1 MNKKKYITPLLTIE
15 VLEMEECLM
24 LRLSTQGTLP
34 GTDQGEQEEEGE
46 GLEADVDRR
55 EEWGDLWW

>member
-1 MNKKKYITPLLTIE
+1 LTIE
-15 VLEMEECLM
+15 VLEMGECLM

-34 GTDQGEQEEEGE
+34 GTDQEEQEEDGE

>member
-15 VLEMEECLM
+15 VLEMGECLM

-34 GTDQGEQEEEGE
+34 GTDQGEQEEDGE

>member
-34 GTDQGEQEEEGE
+34 GTDQEEQEEDGE